1 MENTEHENKY
11 DNKVILVDKPL
22 MWTSAKV
29 TNKIKKTFRLK
40 KVGHSGTLDPKAT
53 GLLVICT
60 GKKTKIISGMIG
72 LDKDYEGT
80 IRIGAITPTYD
91 TESEEQDIKDVS
103 HITDE
108 LINQVREKFKGEILQ
123 VPPMHSAIK
132 HKGKPIYKLARKGRT
147 LELQPRS
154 VNIKEFK
161 TERISETEIRFFVS
175 VSKGT
180 YIRSLANDFGKE
192 LGVGGYLK
200 TLRRL
205 RVGDFDVKMLSENC
219 EELEGMKF
227 RVLEEEIPGV
237 DKESET

>member
-1 MENTEHENKY
+1 MEINETQSKY

-29 TNKIKKTFRLK
+29 TNKIKKTFKLK

-60 GKKTKIISGMIG
+60 GKTTKTISEMIG

-80 IRIGAITPTYD
+80 IRIGAVTPTYD
-91 TESEEQDIKDVS
+91 TESEEQDFKDVS

-108 LINQVREKFKGEILQ
+108 MINSVREKFTGEILQ

-132 HKGKPIYKLARKGRT
+132 HKGKPIYKLARKGKT
-147 LELQPRS
+147 LELEPRK
-154 VNIKEFK
+154 VNIKEFSI
-161 TERISETEIRFFVS
+161 ERISDTELKFFVS

-205 RVGDFDVKMLSENC
+205 KVGEFNINVIEESY
-219 EELEGMKF
+219 EELDEMHFK
-227 RVLEEEIPGV
+227 VL
-237 DKESET
+237 DL

>member
-1 MENTEHENKY
+1 MEISEIQEKY

-22 MWTSAKV
+22 FWTSAKV

-60 GKKTKIISGMIG
+60 GKKTKTITEMIG
-72 LDKDYEGT
+72 ADKDYEGT
-80 IRIGAITPTYD
+80 FRIGAVTPTFD

-103 HITDE
+103 YITDD
-108 LINQVREKFKGEILQ
+108 LINNAHDKFLGEIEQ
-123 VPPMHSAIK
+123 IPPMHSAIK
-132 HKGKPIYKLARKGRT
+132 HKGKPIYKLARKGKT
-147 LELQPRS
+147 IELQPRK
-154 VNIKEFK
+154 VNIKKF
-161 TERISETEIRFFVS
+161 TVERISETEIKFFVS

-180 YIRSLANDFGKE
+180 YIRSLANDFGAE

-205 RVGDFDVKMLSENC
+205 RVGNFELKMIDEKF
-219 EELEGMKF
+219 EELDEMKF
-227 RVLEEEIPGV
+227 LVLE
-237 DKESET
+237 DSL

>member
-1 MENTEHENKY
+1 MEISEQQERY

-22 MWTSAKV
+22 FWTSAKV
-29 TNKIKKTFRLK
+29 TNKIKKTFKLK

-60 GKKTKIISGMIG
+60 GKKTKTITEMIG
-72 LDKDYEGT
+72 ADKDYEGT
-80 IRIGAITPTYD
+80 IRIGAVTPTFD

-103 HITDE
+103 FITDE
-108 LINQVREKFKGEILQ
+108 SINKTREKFLGEIEQ
-123 VPPMHSAIK
+123 IPPMHSAIK
-132 HKGKPIYKLARKGRT
+132 HKGKPIYKLARKGKT
-147 LELQPRS
+147 LDLQPRK

-161 TERISETEIRFFVS
+161 VERISATEIKFFVS

-180 YIRSLANDFGKE
+180 YIRSLANDFGAE

-205 RVGDFDVKMLSENC
+205 RVGDFDIKMIDENP
-219 EELEGMKF
+219 EELDDMRFLVTE
-227 RVLEEEIPGV
+227 
-237 DKESET
+237 DK

>member
-1 MENTEHENKY
+1 MEILEIQEKY

-22 MWTSAKV
+22 FWTSAKV

-60 GKKTKIISGMIG
+60 GKKTKTITEMIG
-72 LDKDYEGT
+72 ADKDYEGT
-80 IRIGAITPTYD
+80 FRIGAITPTYD

-103 HITDE
+103 FITDE
-108 LINQVREKFKGEILQ
+108 LINNARNKFLGEIEQ
-123 VPPMHSAIK
+123 IPPMHSAIK
-132 HKGKPIYKLARKGRT
+132 HKGKPIYKLARKGKT
-147 LELQPRS
+147 LELQPRK
-154 VNIKEFK
+154 VNIKEF
-161 TERISETEIRFFVS
+161 TFERISETEIKFFVS

-180 YIRSLANDFGKE
+180 YIRSLANDLGAE

-205 RVGDFDVKMLSENC
+205 RVGNFDLKMIDEKS
-219 EELEGMKF
+219 EELDEMRF
-227 RVLEEEIPGV
+227 LVLE
-237 DKESET
+237 DN

>member
-1 MENTEHENKY
+1 MEINETQSKY

-29 TNKIKKTFRLK
+29 TNKIKKTFKLK

-60 GKKTKIISGMIG
+60 GKKTKTISEMIG

-80 IRIGAITPTYD
+80 IRIGAVTPTYD
-91 TESEEQDIKDVS
+91 TESEEQDFKDVS

-108 LINQVREKFKGEILQ
+108 MINSVREKFTGEILQ

-132 HKGKPIYKLARKGRT
+132 HKGKPIYKLARKGKT
-147 LELQPRS
+147 LELEPRK
-154 VNIKEFK
+154 VNIKEFSI
-161 TERISETEIRFFVS
+161 ERISDTELKFFVS

-205 RVGDFDVKMLSENC
+205 KVGEFNINVIEESY
-219 EELEGMKF
+219 EELDEMHFK
-227 RVLEEEIPGV
+227 VL
-237 DKESET
+237 DL